1 MTQKKNPDPGP
12 DKQNF
17 IIPMAQDPA
26 KAAAEAAAKAALEA
40 ALQAAGQALP
50 PNNPTPG
57 STGRTLRINTN
68 SSVRVIRRNQQS
80 PFVWLKS
87 PGTLIFGITSQWKL
101 EDNAQARKTQLRN
114 EKIEKIRCARFDGEK
129 IIHLW
134 VTDSLD
140 PDGILVT
147 ETESGLQAN
156 IANWLFREG
165 IAPDPGIKQKF
176 DLLDSPELTLGLP
189 ALTFNMGK
197 AKKTTYFDTTDKK
210 DQGSQPPNR

>member
-1 MTQKKNPDPGP
+1 MTQDPV
-12 DKQNF
+12 KR
-17 IIPMAQDPA
+17 
-26 KAAAEAAAKAALEA
+26 AAEAAAKAALEA
-40 ALQAAGQALP
+40 ALQAADQALP
-50 PNNPTPG
+50 PTIQNR
-57 STGRTLRINTN
+57 GRTLRINTN
-68 SSVRVIRRNQQS
+68 SSVRVVRRNQQS

-87 PGTLIFGITSQWKL
+87 PGTLIFGITSKWKL
-101 EDNAQARKTQLRN
+101 EDNAQARRTPLRN

-140 PDGILVT
+140 PDGIVVT

-156 IANWLFREG
+156 IAPWLFREG

-176 DLLDSPELTLGLP
+176 DLLDSPELMLDLP
-189 ALTFNMGK
+189 AITFNMGK

-210 DQGSQPPNR
+210 DEGAEAATKENGKGKKDAKTEGSGTNEESK